1 MNLKRYVLLVHF
13 ADALIL
19 SFGAVSIALF
29 VIPGTDYHGSLFCL
43 VFGILFIFLGLF
55 SSVVAHRHLR
65 RCMWIY
71 RNMTPIPMILNFRIE
86 ESSDSTDYF
95 ALLESQSSRERW
107 QIALLPIAIKK
118 RVAAQKNIPSRV
130 YFDPVAQS
138 PLVVETHEGILW
150 GMAGN
155 GAVKR
160 VG

>member
-13 ADALIL
+13 ADVLIL
-19 SFGAVSIALF
+19 LFGAVSIALF
-29 VIPGTDYHGSLFCL
+29 TIPGTEYHGSLFWL

-55 SSVVAHRHLR
+55 FSIVAHRHLR

-71 RNMTPIPMILNFRIE
+71 RNMNPIPMILNFRIE

-95 ALLESQSSRERW
+95 ALLESQSSREKW

-118 RVAAQKNIPSRV
+118 RVAAKKNIPSRV
-130 YFDPVAQS
+130 YFDPVTQS

>member
-13 ADALIL
+13 ADVLIL
-19 SFGAVSIALF
+19 SFGTVSISLF
-29 VIPGTDYHGSLFCL
+29 AIPGTKYHGSLFWL
-43 VFGILFIFLGLF
+43 VFGILSIFLGLYF
-55 SSVVAHRHLR
+55 SVVAHRHLR

-71 RNMTPIPMILNFRIE
+71 RNMIPIPMILNFRIE

-95 ALLESQSSRERW
+95 ALLESQSSQERW

-118 RVAAQKNIPSRV
+118 RFSAQTNIPSRV
-130 YFDPVAQS
+130 YFDPVTQS
-138 PLVVETHEGILW
+138 PLVVETHEGVLW

>member
-1 MNLKRYVLLVHF
+1 MSLKRYVLLVHF

-19 SFGAVSIALF
+19 LFGAVSIALF
-29 VIPGTDYHGSLFCL
+29 AMPGTEYHGSLYCL

-55 SSVVAHRHLR
+55 FSVVAHRHLR

-71 RNMTPIPMILNFRIE
+71 RNMNPMPMILNFRIE

-107 QIALLPIAIKK
+107 QIHLLPIAIKK
-118 RVAAQKNIPSRV
+118 RIVVQTNIPSRV
-130 YFDPVAQS
+130 YFDPVTQS

>member
-13 ADALIL
+13 ADVLIL
-19 SFGAVSIALF
+19 LFGAVSIALF
-29 VIPGTDYHGSLFCL
+29 SIPGTEYYGSLFWL
-43 VFGILFIFLGLF
+43 VFGILFIFLGLYF
-55 SSVVAHRHLR
+55 SVVAHRHLR

-118 RVAAQKNIPSRV
+118 RIAAQTNIPSRV
-130 YFDPVAQS
+130 YFDPATQS
-138 PLVVETHEGILW
+138 PLVVETPEGILW